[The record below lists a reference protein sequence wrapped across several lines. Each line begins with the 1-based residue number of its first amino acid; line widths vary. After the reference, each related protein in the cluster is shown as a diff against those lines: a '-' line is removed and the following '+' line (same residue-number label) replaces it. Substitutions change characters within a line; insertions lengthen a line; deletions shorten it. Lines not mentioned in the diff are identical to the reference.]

1 MRPRWYAP
9 LLQHSNGTSL
19 HVYATFPKAKFF
31 MEKQVITPKFIRRV
45 VRFEVD
51 GKPVVRARSEVLV
64 AGTKPAILKELRDG
78 KRPIG
83 LIVKDYKVKRTRLRA
98 TSRTR
103 EFHFTGDLDA
113 RITER
118 FFVGPHTKT
127 KAHTL

>member
-19 HVYATFPKAKFF
+19 HVYSTFPDAKFF
-31 MEKQVITPKFIRRV
+31 LEKQVVTPKIIRRV
-45 VRFEVD
+45 VRFEVN
-51 GKPVVRARSEVLV
+51 GKPIVRARSEVQV
-64 AGTKPAILKELRDG
+64 EGTKPAIIRELRMG

-103 EFHFTGDLDA
+103 EFHFTGDLHA

-118 FFVGPHTKT
+118 FFSDPRVK
-127 KAHTL
+127 KKKK

>member
-9 LLQHSNGTSL
+9 LLQHANGTSL
-19 HVYATFPKAKFF
+19 HVYATFPAAKFF
-31 MEKQVITPKFIRRV
+31 VEKQTITPKLIRRV

-51 GKPVVRARSEVLV
+51 GKPIVRARSEVKV
-64 AGTKPAILKELRDG
+64 EGTKPAILKELRDG

-103 EFHFTGDLDA
+103 EFHFTGDLNA
-113 RITER
+113 RIIER
-118 FFVGPHTKT
+118 FYTGPTTK
-127 KAHTL
+127 KVHA